1 MFLPLWRLFAALFI
15 YYLFLEAMK
24 KFGLIK
30 SK

>member
-1 MFLPLWRLFAALFI
+1 MFLPLWRLFVALFV
-15 YYLFLEAMK
+15 YYLALEGLK